1 MPKKSEPILI
11 VEDLKHV
18 REMLEITLGFRGY
31 EVLTANNGEEALKIL
46 MTTKPRLVITDIL
59 MPNMD
64 GFSLVHQMR
73 QMSTLSDVP
82 IIFLS
87 ATYTK
92 AEDYDFAEKLGADKF
107 LKKPYNVDDLLMA
120 VDTALTTRHES
131 VRPLDQKEFN
141 QRHRERL
148 EQKLKH
154 KNDLIERME
163 KLLDNLPLEQRTQF
177 EALLKAEKKE
187 RDTVLSELTS
197 ISKGEELSE

>member
-1 MPKKSEPILI
+1 MSKKSEPILI

-31 EVLTANNGEEALKIL
+31 EVLTANNGEEALKVL

-154 KNDLIERME
+154 KNELIERME

>member
-1 MPKKSEPILI
+1 MSKKSEPILI

-31 EVLTANNGEEALKIL
+31 EVLTANNGEEALKVL

-131 VRPLDQKEFN
+131 VSPLDQKEFN
-141 QRHRERL
+141 QRHRDRL

-154 KNDLIERME
+154 KNELIERME

>member
-1 MPKKSEPILI
+1 MPKKSAPILI

-31 EVLTANNGEEALKIL
+31 EVVTATNGEEALKVL
-46 MTTKPRLVITDIL
+46 LTVKPRLVITDIL

-64 GFSLVHQMR
+64 GFSLVHQIRRMPN
-73 QMSTLSDVP
+73 LSEVP

-107 LKKPYNVDDLLMA
+107 LKKPYNVDDLLAA
-120 VDTALTTRHES
+120 VDTALSTMHSAVT
-131 VRPLDQKEFN
+131 PLGEKEFN
-141 QRHRERL
+141 QRHRDRL

-154 KNDLIERME
+154 KNELIQRME
-163 KLLDNLPLEQRTQF
+163 KLLDNLPSEQRTQF
-177 EALLKAEKKE
+177 EALLEAERKE
-187 RDTVLSELTS
+187 RDTVLGELEGITPES
-197 ISKGEELSE
+197 PAE

>member
-1 MPKKSEPILI
+1 MSKKSEPILI

-31 EVLTANNGEEALKIL
+31 EVLTANNGEEALKVL

-131 VRPLDQKEFN
+131 VSPLDQKEFN
-141 QRHRERL
+141 QRHRDRL

-154 KNDLIERME
+154 KNELIERME

-187 RDTVLSELTS
+187 RDTVLSELNS
-197 ISKGEELSE
+197 ISKGEEQSE

>member
-1 MPKKSEPILI
+1 MPRKSDPILI

-31 EVLTANNGEEALKIL
+31 EVITATNGEEALKHL
-46 MTTKPRLVITDIL
+46 MKIKPRLVITDIL

-64 GFSLVHQMR
+64 GFSLVHQIRNMPN
-73 QMSTLSDVP
+73 LSDVP

-120 VDTALTTRHES
+120 VDNALTTRHES
-131 VRPLDQKEFN
+131 VAPLNQKEFN
-141 QRHRERL
+141 QRHRDRL
-148 EQKLKH
+148 EQKLRH

-177 EALLKAEKKE
+177 EALLKAEMKE
-187 RDTVLSELTS
+187 RDTVLSELQG
-197 ISKGEELSE
+197 IAPDEEID

>member
-1 MPKKSEPILI
+1 MVQKTDPILI

-31 EVLTANNGEEALKIL
+31 DVLTATNGEDALKVL
-46 MTTKPRLVITDIL
+46 ATNQPRLVITDIL

-64 GFSLVHQMR
+64 GFSLVHQIR
-73 QMSTLSDVP
+73 QMPKLSEVP

-120 VDTALTTRHES
+120 VDTALMNKHENGET
-131 VRPLDQKEFN
+131 LTQQEFT
-141 QRHRERL
+141 QRHRDRL
-148 EQKLKH
+148 NQKLKH
-154 KNDLIERME
+154 KNELIERME

-177 EALLKAEKKE
+177 EALLNAERKE
-187 RDTVLSELTS
+187 RDTVLNELEG
-197 ISKGEELSE
+197 ISPDEE

>member
-1 MPKKSEPILI
+1 
-11 VEDLKHV
+11 
-18 REMLEITLGFRGY
+18 MLEITLGFRGY
-31 EVLTANNGEEALKIL
+31 EVLTATNGEEALKTL

-73 QMSTLSDVP
+73 QMPNLSDVP

-131 VRPLDQKEFN
+131 VSPLNQKEFN

-154 KNDLIERME
+154 KNELIERME

-177 EALLKAEKKE
+177 EALLKAEENE
-187 RDTVLSELTS
+187 RDTVLSELNS
-197 ISKGEELSE
+197 ISKGEEQSE

>member
-187 RDTVLSELTS
+187 RDTVLSELNS
-197 ISKGEELSE
+197 ISKGEEQSE

>member
-1 MPKKSEPILI
+1 MPKKSDPILI

-31 EVLTANNGEEALKIL
+31 EVVTATNGEEAVKLL
-46 MTTKPRLVITDIL
+46 MTVKPRLVITDIL

-64 GFSLVHQMR
+64 GFSLVHQIR
-73 QMSTLSDVP
+73 QMSNMSDVP

-120 VDTALTTRHES
+120 VDNALVTPHSAAKGLSE
-131 VRPLDQKEFN
+131 QEFN

-163 KLLDNLPLEQRTQF
+163 KLLDNLPMEQRTQF
-177 EALLKAEKKE
+177 ETLLQAEKQE
-187 RDTVLSELTS
+187 RDTVLAELEG
-197 ISKGEELSE
+197 ISPDSSDA

>member
-1 MPKKSEPILI
+1 MVTKTDPILI

-31 EVLTANNGEEALKIL
+31 DVLTATNGEEALKVL
-46 MTTKPRLVITDIL
+46 ATHKPRLVITDIL

-64 GFSLVHQMR
+64 GFSLVHRIR
-73 QMSTLSDVP
+73 QMPAMSDVP

-107 LKKPYNVDDLLMA
+107 LKKPYNVDDLLTA
-120 VDTALTTRHES
+120 VDTALTSKHES
-131 VRPLDQKEFN
+131 GDPLTQKEFT
-141 QRHRERL
+141 QRHRDRL
-148 EQKLKH
+148 QQKLKH

-177 EALLKAEKKE
+177 EALLNAERKE
-187 RDTVLSELTS
+187 RDTVFAELDS
-197 ISKGEELSE
+197 IKPKEDEE

>member
-141 QRHRERL
+141 QRHRDRL

>member
-1 MPKKSEPILI
+1 MPRKSDPILI

-18 REMLEITLGFRGY
+18 REMLEITLSFRGY
-31 EVLTANNGEEALKIL
+31 EVITATNGEEALKHL
-46 MTTKPRLVITDIL
+46 MTIKPRLVITDIL

-64 GFSLVHQMR
+64 GFSLVHQIRNMPH
-73 QMSTLSDVP
+73 LSDVP

-120 VDTALTTRHES
+120 VDNALATRHES
-131 VRPLDQKEFN
+131 VAPLNQKEFN
-141 QRHRERL
+141 QRHRDRL
-148 EQKLKH
+148 EQKLRH

-187 RDTVLSELTS
+187 RDTVLSELQGITPD
-197 ISKGEELSE
+197 EEMD

>member
-1 MPKKSEPILI
+1 MAHKTEPILI

-46 MTTKPRLVITDIL
+46 MTTKHRLVITDIL

-64 GFSLVHQMR
+64 GFSLVHQIRRMPSLR
-73 QMSTLSDVP
+73 DVP

-120 VDTALTTRHES
+120 VDTALTTPHES
-131 VRPLDQKEFN
+131 TDPLDEKEFT
-141 QRHRERL
+141 QRHRDRL

-154 KNDLIERME
+154 KNDLIDRME
-163 KLLDNLPLEQRTQF
+163 KLLDNLPMEQRTQF
-177 EALLKAEKKE
+177 EALLKAEQQE
-187 RDTVLSELTS
+187 RDTVLSELNGVDR
-197 ISKGEELSE
+197 KEE